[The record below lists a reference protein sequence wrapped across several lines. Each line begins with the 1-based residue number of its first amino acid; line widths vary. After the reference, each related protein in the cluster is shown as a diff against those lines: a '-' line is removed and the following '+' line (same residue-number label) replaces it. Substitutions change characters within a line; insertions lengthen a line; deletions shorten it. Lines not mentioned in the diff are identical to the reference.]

1 MFLCF
6 VDTPMSLYGDLN
18 HDSSTSPNECFTIS
32 FGESTQQLGNLPQ
45 EKDETQVSTVL
56 PHQLISSMSNRFRH
70 FSTMPGLR
78 SFQQP

>member
-6 VDTPMSLYGDLN
+6 VDTPMFLYGDLN
-18 HDSSTSPNECFTIS
+18 HDTSTSQNKCFTIS

-56 PHQLISSMSNRFRH
+56 
-70 FSTMPGLR
+70 
-78 SFQQP
+78 